1 MHLCPSQMNFI
12 KVLAGIL
19 ITTPEPPREITEA
32 VKVVMRDLMNDG
44 PAKQGYFSY
53 LTTSVLRVYSSPLK
67 VQVDNMFNIII
78 MMSDAKTPVAN
89 SSRKIQEFMLTPT
102 GFVVYADIENYITNL
117 FQPIVASPST
127 GSSSSSLSLNLDSLR
142 RPANSGRPTQRQP
155 LWFTLKY
162 WKSWSKL
169 NT

>member
-1 MHLCPSQMNFI
+1 MNFI

-19 ITTPEPPREITEA
+19 IATPEPPREVTEA

-78 MMSDAKTPVAN
+78 MMSDSATPVAK
-89 SSRKIQEFMLTPT
+89 SSREIQDFMLTPK
-102 GFVVYADIENYITNL
+102 GFVVYADIEKYITNL
-117 FQPIVASPST
+117 FQPIVASPSNGN
-127 GSSSSSLSLNLDSLR
+127 GSSGLGLNLDSLR
-142 RPANSGRPTQRQP
+142 RPANSGRPSQRQP
-155 LWFTLKY
+155 L
-162 WKSWSKL
+162 
-169 NT
+169 